1 MKQDKRIYLSIFWVI
16 AGAVLVGLAV
26 MGKVDAFWSGMGSA
40 LLVVGSLQILRFY
53 RFNKNAA
60 YREKMEVEYSDERN
74 AFIRNKAWAWSG
86 YLFILISAVSVI
98 VLKILGLEQLSM
110 AASAAVCLMLVL
122 YWVSYYVL
130 RRKY

>member
-1 MKQDKRIYLSIFWVI
+1 MKWDKRIYLSIFWVI
-16 AGAVLVGLAV
+16 AGAALLALAV
-26 MGKVDAFWSGMGSA
+26 MEKVDSFWSGMGSG
-40 LLVVGSLQILRFY
+40 LLVVGILQILRFC

-74 AFIRNKAWAWSG
+74 AFIRNKAWAWAG

-98 VLKILGLEQLSM
+98 VLKLLGQDQLSM

>member
-1 MKQDKRIYLSIFWVI
+1 MNRDKRIYLSIFWVI

-26 MGKVDAFWSGMGSA
+26 MEKVDSFWSGMGSG
-40 LLVVGSLQILRFY
+40 LLVVGILQILRFH

-98 VLKILGLEQLSM
+98 VLKLLGQDQLSM